1 MTTQHNFDPKTF
13 FITEENFNRRDLAC
27 MFFVEKSQLAVEERK
42 PITFFLTGTFLER
55 NETFDS
61 LFYLPLSFIGF
72 SFNKKASNVK
82 YIGTWVFKH
91 YY

>member
-13 FITEENFNRRDLAC
+13 FIAAEENFNRRDLAC

-55 NETFDS
+55 NETFDITQEAIEIS
-61 LFYLPLSFIGF
+61 NIPKLKLECTRNGFYLSGL
-72 SFNKKASNVK
+72 KV
-82 YIGTWVFKH
+82 
-91 YY
+91 

>member
-13 FITEENFNRRDLAC
+13 FIAAEENFNRRDLAC

-55 NETFDS
+55 NETSDS
-61 LFYLPLSFIGF
+61 LFTYPYSLLGF
-72 SFNKKASNVK
+72 PSMKRHP
-82 YIGTWVFKH
+82 I
-91 YY
+91 